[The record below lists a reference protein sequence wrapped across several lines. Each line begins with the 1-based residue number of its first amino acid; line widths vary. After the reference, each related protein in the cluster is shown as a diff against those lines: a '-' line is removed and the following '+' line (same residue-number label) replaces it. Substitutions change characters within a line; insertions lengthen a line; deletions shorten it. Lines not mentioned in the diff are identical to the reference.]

1 MCPETH
7 SGIIWPCT
15 CRGLYA
21 WTLSWDAGVSSERRD
36 RSCSRN
42 CLRRFRAPRRLAP
55 FVKTVTQREKRG
67 SESPRSTWWLFT
79 TTSFRLWSPMLLP
92 MYPVTSFRV
101 RLFEMLCWVLYAT
114 RPHPNDL
121 RQPTHHNKH
130 TQKSLTCTICQV
142 TILLDPSKT
151 LETKTKRGDG
161 HHVRHVPEERER
173 KKTSSKGFWTKA
185 FPLLRIIPAHS
196 NRRTNI

>member
-1 MCPETH
+1 MTVYVP
-7 SGIIWPCT
+7 
-15 CRGLYA
+15 GLYA

-42 CLRRFRAPRRLAP
+42 CLRRFRAPRPIRQDSH
-55 FVKTVTQREKRG
+55 TERERERERG
-67 SESPRSTWWLFT
+67 SERPRSTWWLFT
-79 TTSFRLWSPMLLP
+79 TTSFRLWSPMLPP

-101 RLFEMLCWVLYAT
+101 RLFEMLCWVYAM

-151 LETKTKRGDG
+151 LETKTKRGTATMSDTYQK
-161 HHVRHVPEERER
+161 RERE
-173 KKTSSKGFWTKA
+173 KKNQFERILNQGFSA
-185 FPLLRIIPAHS
+185 IAYYS
-196 NRRTNI
+196 GA